1 MNDVRRVLA
10 DVAAREVPAGGVDLW
25 PSIRAT
31 LAPRLECV
39 ERDTALSWR
48 GRLRGA
54 AEVVWVAALCVG
66 IAVVLRSALD
76 AGVGPAPSPT
86 AGVPGGAPYVTPEPT
101 PEVAPTA
108 LPTPT
113 AAPEDPTP
121 APEPTYEAR
130 PIERHQGRLHFLL
143 SANPSDPALTDIDVT
158 DLATGEALGAWS
170 VPDVNVQHYHNVEY
184 HNGRLYVLRRIGYA
198 GEPDDDW
205 SDELWR
211 YDRAGAGEQIS
222 SVRGLDFSVSPTEA
236 WIAVRYDERHL
247 TVFDPEER
255 VEPAFSADVVSLA
268 EGHIPT
274 PEMGWWVTLVGWS
287 ADGESLWLASTSG
300 PQLVGLLRL
309 TAGEWQVDGYDVS
322 GLPAYWEWDLQPTTG
337 RLAYSDMPMLYD
349 SVAAEEFAA
358 SGRPV
363 TLYVLDLDTGQTDV
377 VAISEARR
385 FGPRWVDEETL
396 EYYDPADT
404 SDDPARIT
412 VVVPDVPAEARAIL
426 VRTTPRW

>member
-1 MNDVRRVLA
+1 MDQYAWPVPVEEQPGSGT
-10 DVAAREVPAGGVDLW
+10 ARPPGVDSL
-25 PSIRAT
+25 PVKKTPYTRLDVLVMLL
-31 LAPRLECV
+31 LAALAFGAGVWIALNVTQRLPHLEDEMAYIFQARV
-39 ERDTALSWR
+39 FARGALSAPPPPDTR
-48 GRLRGA
+48 AFFMPFVL
-54 AEVVWVAALCVG
+54 VVNGNWVGKYPVG
-66 IAVVLRSALD
+66 WPLVL
-76 AGVGPAPSPT
+76 G
-86 AGVPGGAPYVTPEPT
+86 
-101 PEVAPTA
+101 
-108 LPTPT
+108 
-113 AAPEDPTP
+113 
-121 APEPTYEAR
+121 
-130 PIERHQGRLHFLL
+130 I
-143 SANPSDPALTDIDVT
+143 
-158 DLATGEALGAWS
+158 GEALGAWS

-184 HNGRLYVLRRIGYA
+184 LNGRLYVLRRIGYT

-211 YDRAGAGEQIS
+211 YDRAGAGEQLS
-222 SVRGLDFSVSPTEA
+222 SVRGLDFRVAPTEA

-274 PEMGWWVTLVGWS
+274 PEMGGWVTLVGWS

-349 SVAAEEFAA
+349 SIAAEEFAA

-363 TLYVLDLDTGQTDV
+363 TLYVLDLDTGQSDE
-377 VAISEARR
+377 VATSEARR